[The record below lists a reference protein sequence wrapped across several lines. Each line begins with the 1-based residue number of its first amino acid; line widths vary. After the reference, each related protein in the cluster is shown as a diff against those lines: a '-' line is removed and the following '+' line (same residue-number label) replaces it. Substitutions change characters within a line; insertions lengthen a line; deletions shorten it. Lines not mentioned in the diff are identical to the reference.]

1 MTGVSAAVGRLRPTW
16 RVVLYLPAY
25 FFASLV
31 IQIPLFVAWVI
42 VLALSGQTPPARL
55 EDIPL
60 IVQVLSAGASLVAAL
75 GITFAF
81 RRFVDRRPF
90 LDLGLRITKGLASEV
105 IIGLALGLVLIAGVF
120 FIELGAG
127 WLAFDGFAWES
138 RAISSLVTSLA
149 GWFIL
154 FVCVAIYEELVFRGY
169 VLQNLEYAWGPLV
182 AALGSSVSFAVFHAL
197 NPGFGFLGWVGLIA
211 AGLLLAYSYLLT
223 RALWLPMAF
232 HLAWN
237 FAEGPL
243 FSFPVSGLNTSGL
256 LEVRPV
262 GGDSLLTGGAFGPE
276 GGLLGLLAVTLGGAI
291 LWAWGRGSA
300 KSAAQQEIST

>member
-1 MTGVSAAVGRLRPTW
+1 MTGLSETKGRLGPTW

-25 FFASLV
+25 FFGSLA
-31 IQIPLFVAWVI
+31 IQIPLILIWVI
-42 VLALSGQTPPARL
+42 LLAFRGESPPQRI

-60 IVQVLSAGASLVAAL
+60 VVQVLSALGSLVAAL

-81 RRFVDRRPF
+81 RRFFDRRPL
-90 LDLGLRITKGLASEV
+90 LDLGLRVKKGLAREV
-105 IIGLALGLVLIAGVF
+105 VIGLALGLGLIAFIFV
-120 FIELGAG
+120 IELGAG

-138 RAISSLVTSLA
+138 RAITSLAASLA

-211 AGLLLAYSYLLT
+211 AGLLLAYGYLVT
-223 RALWLPMAF
+223 RALWLPIAF

-237 FAEGPL
+237 YAEGPL
-243 FSFPVSGLNTSGL
+243 FSFPVSGLDTSGL

-276 GGLLGLLAVTLGGAI
+276 GGLLGLLAVALGGAI
-291 LWAWGRGSA
+291 LWAWGRVRA
-300 KSAAQQEIST
+300 KSAA